1 MTEPE
6 GRPLAALFFGEV
18 ADRLVALPQGACG
31 SVANPPVDFC
41 AMIGFIMKTTTL
53 LALLL
58 FPVAQALAQPT
69 AAPAGEVI
77 GVGNFLHVVAD
88 AEKALTFYH
97 DVLGMD
103 LPPLPANAP
112 PVVVP
117 RPYLTTQEIQDL
129 YDAPG
134 VPYRVTVGMIA
145 ESPMRAENVEWNVAD
160 RKPIRPRL
168 QDPGAGVMVMQ
179 VRDLDGIMARVRQA
193 KATVVTAGGEPVSVA
208 GREGR
213 SRRVMLQDP
222 DGFFVELVQPEVLP
236 AGSAQA
242 SNNIFNIGF
251 GVTVADMGRMV
262 DAFKAMGFE
271 PVLGE
276 WTAGPAQA
284 RLAGVAAS
292 TRIRRATAPVPGTS
306 FEVTMTEFEGLDRN
320 RFQSRVRDPGTS
332 MLRLR
337 VRDMESIL
345 ARVAAAGLSVASKDG
360 RPVTVMGA
368 NGGQRIAI
376 ANGPDNLKIQF
387 VQAIPKP
394 N

>member
-1 MTEPE
+1 
-6 GRPLAALFFGEV
+6 
-18 ADRLVALPQGACG
+18 
-31 SVANPPVDFC
+31 
-41 AMIGFIMKTTTL
+41 MIESTMRTTTL

-58 FPVAQALAQPT
+58 VPLALARAQAAE
-69 AAPAGEVI
+69 APAGEVI

-88 AEKALTFYH
+88 AERALAFYH

-103 LPPLPANAP
+103 LPPQPANAP

-117 RPYLTTQEIQDL
+117 RPYLTTQEIQNL

-145 ESPMRAENVEWNVAD
+145 ESPMRAENVEWNAGD

-193 KATVVTAGGEPVSVA
+193 KASVVTAGGAPMSVA

-222 DGFFVELVQPEVLP
+222 DGFFVELVQPEALP

-251 GVTVADMGRMV
+251 AVTVADMDRMMES
-262 DAFKAMGFE
+262 FKAMGFE

-276 WTAGPAQA
+276 WTRDPVQA
-284 RLAGVAAS
+284 RVAGVAAG
-292 TRIRRATAPVPGTS
+292 TRIRRATALVPGTS
-306 FEVTMTEFEGLDRN
+306 FEVAMTEFEGLDRN
-320 RFQSRVRDPGTS
+320 RFQTRVRDPGTS

-337 VRDMESIL
+337 VRDMDSIL

-360 RPVTVMGA
+360 QPVTVMGA

-376 ANGPDNLKIQF
+376 VNGPDNLKIQF

>member
-1 MTEPE
+1 MIE
-6 GRPLAALFFGEV
+6 
-18 ADRLVALPQGACG
+18 
-31 SVANPPVDFC
+31 AN
-41 AMIGFIMKTTTL
+41 MKTTTL
-53 LALLL
+53 LALILVPL
-58 FPVAQALAQPT
+58 ALARAQPA
-69 AAPAGEVI
+69 AAPAAEVI
-77 GVGNFLHVVAD
+77 GVGNFLHIVAD
-88 AEKALTFYH
+88 AERALTFYH

-117 RPYLTTQEIQDL
+117 RPYLTTQEIQNL

-145 ESPMRAENVEWNVAD
+145 ESPMRAENVEWNVGD

-179 VRDLDGIMARVRQA
+179 VRDLDGIMARVKQA
-193 KATVVTAGGEPVSVA
+193 KATVVTTGGEPVPVA

-222 DGFFVELVQPEVLP
+222 DGFFVELVQPDTLP
-236 AGSAQA
+236 ASSAQA
-242 SNNIFNIGF
+242 SNNIYNIGF
-251 GVTVADMGRMV
+251 AVTVADMGRMME
-262 DAFKAMGFE
+262 AFKAMGFE

-276 WTAGPAQA
+276 WTRDQAQA

-292 TRIRRATAPVPGTS
+292 TRIRRATALVPGTS
-306 FEVTMTEFEGLDRN
+306 FEVTMTEFDGPDKN
-320 RFQSRVRDPGTS
+320 HFQSRVRDPGTS

-337 VRDMESIL
+337 VRDMDSIL
-345 ARVAAAGLSVASKDG
+345 ARVAAVGLTVASKDG
-360 RPVTVMGA
+360 QPVTVMGA

-387 VQAIPKP
+387 VQAVPKP